1 MLFSN
6 PLSKVFCTLIWNIWI
21 GFMVAAVFYH
31 KPNSVYDDLPDR
43 YYHFP
48 KQYLSRVEQVIG
60 QPIVYYGPLGGL
72 TGRFYWAA
80 AIVTHVRQ
88 DLLRPDHF
96 YADLKGYID
105 FDRLVGYQ
113 ENGGFEHK
121 LILADGKVN
130 GGRAVQAVRVI
141 TDEECDAILRA
152 GMSEQSPWPERYDE
166 VDLINEFDEA
176 PQTPLERPFVEQL
189 VNRRFRDVKFRQHI
203 RVAYDRRCAFTGLR
217 LINGKGRPEVEAA
230 HIMPVEEN
238 GPDSVQNGI
247 ALSGT
252 VHWMFDRGLLSLD
265 DDYTILKSRQLNH
278 DVSHL
283 LRPDMKAIVPENPRL
298 RPHPY
303 YLDWHRTNCF
313 KAA

>member
-1 MLFSN
+1 M
-6 PLSKVFCTLIWNIWI
+6 
-21 GFMVAAVFYH
+21 AAAIFYH
-31 KPNSVYDDLPDR
+31 KPDSAYDDLPAS

-48 KQYLSRVEQVIG
+48 AQYLSRVKQVIG
-60 QPIVYYGPLGGL
+60 QPVVYYGPLARQ
-72 TGRFYWAA
+72 TGRFYWAT
-80 AIVTHVRQ
+80 AIVTGIRQ
-88 DLLRPDHF
+88 DVVRPDHY
-96 YADLKGYID
+96 YADLEQYID

-113 ENGGFEHK
+113 ENGGFERK
-121 LILADGKVN
+121 LILPDGRVS

-141 TDEECDAILRA
+141 SDEECEAILNA
-152 GMSEQSPWPERYDE
+152 GLRERNPWPERYDD
-166 VDLINEFDEA
+166 VAFSNEFDDH
-176 PQTPLERPFVEQL
+176 PQAPLERPLVEQL
-189 VNRRFRDVKFRQHI
+189 VNRRFRDAKFRQHVRI
-203 RVAYDRRCAFTGLR
+203 AYDRRCAFTGLR

-230 HIMPVEEN
+230 HIMPVEKN

-265 DDYTILKSRQLNH
+265 DDFTILKSRHLNH

-283 LRPDMKAIVPENPRL
+283 LRPDMKALVPDDPRL

>member
-1 MLFSN
+1 
-6 PLSKVFCTLIWNIWI
+6 
-21 GFMVAAVFYH
+21 MVAAVFYH
-31 KPNSVYDDLPDR
+31 TPDSVYDDLPER

-48 KQYLSRVEQVIG
+48 AQYLSRVREVIG
-60 QPIVYYGPLGGL
+60 QPIVYYGPMESAK
-72 TGRFYWAA
+72 GRFYWATA
-80 AIVTHVRQ
+80 VVSGVRQ

-96 YADLKGYID
+96 YADLDSYID

-113 ENGGFEHK
+113 ENGGFERK
-121 LILADGKVN
+121 LVLADGKIS

-141 TDEECDAILRA
+141 SDEECDAILNA
-152 GMSEQSPWPERYDE
+152 GMSERSPWPERYDE
-166 VDLINEFDEA
+166 VELGSGFGEE
-176 PQTPLERPFVEQL
+176 PQTPLQRPFVEQL
-189 VNRRFRDVKFRQHI
+189 VNRRFRDAKFRQHV
-203 RVAYDRRCAFTGLR
+203 RVAYDPRCAFTGLR

-230 HIMPVEEN
+230 HIMPVEKD

-252 VHWMFDRGLLSLD
+252 VHWMFDRGLLSMD
-265 DDYTILKSRQLNH
+265 DDFTILKSRHLNH

-283 LRPDMKAIVPENPRL
+283 LRPDMKAVVPDDRRL

-303 YLDWHRTNCF
+303 YLEWHRTNCF